1 MRNQFYQDL
10 RDGIGYGAG
19 NIIKGALGGAAMIV
33 GAPIKGAYDGAT
45 EGGTLGAVK
54 GFGMGLGL
62 GVLGGVSMAVG
73 GALTGVYQIGRGIY
87 NTPGSISAS
96 NRGSWCSGSSKTQII
111 STYMYTTCY
120 HRQVLG

>member
-1 MRNQFYQDL
+1 M

-96 NRGSWCSGSSKTQII
+96 NKGSWCSGCCTSIYTNNFFIR
-111 STYMYTTCY
+111 TYSL